1 MPFLELDEVKI
12 HYATWDKNEGPW
24 VTLVNGYTRTLTDF
38 RAMAKSLC
46 EQGFRVVTFDN
57 RGAGKAEC
65 PPVFSLEEIGD
76 DILALWEKFQVE
88 RGSLL
93 GISYGGAI
101 AATLAARI
109 PERIEK
115 LILVSTP
122 VSVDYLSCE
131 IQGPAKNPRRFI
143 SDITQYFSED
153 FLKKNKILVD
163 GFFRQT
169 LKTFQE
175 PDTAL
180 GARAQR
186 ESMAELNLAELLPK
200 ISCPTLILHGE
211 KDRIVNLE
219 SAKFLAAHLKSS
231 KLEILPGIGHL
242 LLAECP
248 REFYQ
253 RVGQFLREGA
263 NG

>member
-1 MPFLELDEVKI
+1 MPFIEKEDLKI
-12 HYATWDKNEGPW
+12 HYAAWQEGEGAW

-38 RAMAKSLC
+38 RAMAKSLS
-46 EQGFRVVTFDN
+46 ERGFRVLTFDN

-65 PPVFSLEEIGD
+65 SPVFTLEEIGD
-76 DILALWEKFQVE
+76 DILTLWAELKIAKSSV
-88 RGSLL
+88 L
-93 GISYGGAI
+93 GISYGGTV
-101 AATLAARI
+101 AATLAAKV
-109 PERIEK
+109 PERVEK

-122 VSVDYLSCE
+122 VSAEYLSSE
-131 IQGPAKNPRRFI
+131 IQGPARNPRRFI

-153 FLKKNKILVD
+153 FLKKNKLLVD
-163 GFFRQT
+163 AFFRQT

-186 ESMAELNLAELLPK
+186 DSMAELDLAPLLPK
-200 ISCPTLILHGE
+200 ILSPTLVLHGE

-219 SAKFLAAHLKSS
+219 SSQFLAKHIPHAVF
-231 KLEILPGIGHL
+231 EAVPGVGHL

-253 RVGQFLREGA
+253 RVIAFLKE
-263 NG
+263 